1 MQGERAA
8 AVSGTGGLAWW
19 EGMIASP
26 PSVLLIPLSR
36 PASRR
41 AADWRASGLT
51 CLSGTVLALEQLSE
65 ARAGAV
71 RRFSSKGEAGAL
83 RGRLETLAALVRQER
98 GSVRRMRVYLECVN
112 AQAPTAWRE
121 EDVWDKA
128 CRLRANEIDEVVEVE
143 TEDES
148 E

>member
-8 AVSGTGGLAWW
+8 AVFGTGGLAWW

-83 RGRLETLAALVRQER
+83 RALVSKH
-98 GSVRRMRVYLECVN
+98 G
-112 AQAPTAWRE
+112 
-121 EDVWDKA
+121 EDVDAMARDRRLNVDQRTAGELGRAIRKA
-128 CRLRANEIDEVVEVE
+128 GGFGAVVG
-143 TEDES
+143 TAG
-148 E
+148 